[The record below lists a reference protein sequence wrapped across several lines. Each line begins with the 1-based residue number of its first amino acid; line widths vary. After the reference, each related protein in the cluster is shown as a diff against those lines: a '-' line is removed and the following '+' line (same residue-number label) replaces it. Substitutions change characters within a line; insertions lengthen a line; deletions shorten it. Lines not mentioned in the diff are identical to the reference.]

1 MGKSPNKVTARIRS
15 LSVDK
20 NGDVI
25 LAYDKYG
32 WFMCLFH
39 SLYGLLVLLLLVGC
53 TIMLVC
59 GWSLIAILAFVGA
72 VFCWAGAWLNAN
84 DKLKKKLYPSI
95 LLEQLANK
103 EAEFIDNS
111 LIIRYL
117 VSGEYIE
124 MLTKDGEL
132 RRYAVEFLREDSPL
146 YVVKIHTAA
155 KTGKGAI

>member
-1 MGKSPNKVTARIRS
+1 M
-15 LSVDK
+15 DK

>member
-1 MGKSPNKVTARIRS
+1 
-15 LSVDK
+15 
-20 NGDVI
+20 
-25 LAYDKYG
+25 
-32 WFMCLFH
+32 MCLSH

-84 DKLKKKLYPSI
+84 YKLKKKLYPSI

-103 EAEFIDNS
+103 KVEVIDNI

-124 MLTKDGEL
+124 MLTKDGDL

>member
-1 MGKSPNKVTARIRS
+1 MGKTANKETARIRS

-39 SLYGLLVLLLLVGC
+39 SLYGLLLLLLLVGC

-103 EAEFIDNS
+103 KVEVIDNI

-124 MLTKDGEL
+124 MLTKDGDL

>member
-1 MGKSPNKVTARIRS
+1 M
-15 LSVDK
+15 DK

-32 WFMCLFH
+32 WFMCLFN
-39 SLYGLLVLLLLVGC
+39 SLYGLFVLLLLVGC
-53 TIMLVC
+53 AIMLVYS
-59 GWSLIAILAFVGA
+59 WWLIAILAFVVA

-84 DKLKKKLYPSI
+84 DRLKKNLYPSI

-103 EAEFIDNS
+103 EVEVIDNI
-111 LIIRYL
+111 LIIQYL

-124 MLTKDGEL
+124 MLTKDGDL